1 MAISSSILLEA
12 SAALVRPSQA
22 SETRAVPT
30 HATSTWPVP
39 DANGRVV
46 ADVVQIGDG
55 IPVVFLHGLVGL
67 NEHWDQVVE
76 RVSDKVRCILFELPL
91 LELPD
96 PHCSIHGATDLT
108 ARFLAERIGE
118 PAVLV
123 GNSFGGHVALRIALD
138 HPQLCR
144 GLVLAGSAGLAERPI
159 FVNVRRR
166 FTRAWLRG
174 KVAELFHDEANLRE
188 SDVDRAAEALSE
200 RHGARAM
207 VKLARSVRRDHLGRE
222 LGRIN
227 APTLVLWGREDVITP
242 PEAAHEF
249 HRGIADTRLRWIER
263 CGHAPMIENPS
274 EFASALTEFTDEL
287 VARDAA
293 G

>member
-1 MAISSSILLEA
+1 M
-12 SAALVRPSQA
+12 RPSQA